1 MSTLTKM
8 KIPYC
13 FIKVQTL
20 YVFII
25 KKQTK
30 KKSDNTANQQSMQ
43 KKEKRIHLEKAS
55 VNILSIFLH
64 DFSYIHSYQNGI
76 TCISYA
82 VL

>member
-1 MSTLTKM
+1 M

-25 KKQTK
+25 KKQTNKQK
-30 KKSDNTANQQSMQ
+30 KPSDNTANQQSMQ
-43 KKEKRIHLEKAS
+43 KKEKRIYLEKAI
-55 VNILSIFLH
+55 VNILSIVLH

>member
-43 KKEKRIHLEKAS
+43 EKRIHLEKAI